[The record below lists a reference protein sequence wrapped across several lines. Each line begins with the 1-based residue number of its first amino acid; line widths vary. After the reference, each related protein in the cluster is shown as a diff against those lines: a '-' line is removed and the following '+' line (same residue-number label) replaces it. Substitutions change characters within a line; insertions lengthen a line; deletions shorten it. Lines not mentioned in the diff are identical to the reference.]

1 MADDHIIVLNNDN
14 IEVNGA
20 QVEHPSKIPDKL
32 LEQLDNNMRN
42 PKVANKMITN
52 NSFILKNLVNT
63 MENNDEPLDENELK
77 SSFEVGDNMENQ
89 NFDTFFKELK
99 DDMRERESRTR
110 EEINAREERFERSL
124 DKYHQENKEREE
136 RIHQLITEIK
146 DDTKDFKN
154 EIKEDNKEFKSDMK
168 QEFQNLKQDFQQTQE
183 IISNLVKHNESIAN
197 TNKWSGIATIIG
209 ISAVVVASI
218 VALIIS

>member
-1 MADDHIIVLNNDN
+1 MGDLIHLDNHILSETDPNEID
-14 IEVNGA
+14 
-20 QVEHPSKIPDKL
+20 L
-32 LEQLDNNMRN
+32 LESGYIPYQDDKIELD
-42 PKVANKMITN
+42 V
-52 NSFILKNLVNT
+52 
-63 MENNDEPLDENELK
+63 DQK
-77 SSFEVGDNMENQ
+77 SSFEVGDNMENK

-154 EIKEDNKEFKSDMK
+154 EIKEDNKEFKSDIK
-168 QEFQNLKQDFQQTQE
+168 QEFQNLIQEFQQTQE
-183 IISNLVKHNESIAN
+183 IVSNLTKHNESIAT
-197 TNKWSGIATIIG
+197 TNKWSNIATIIG

-218 VALIIS
+218 IALIIS